1 MFRSTTPS
9 PTKSPHRQALSSKDA
24 NIRQDSP
31 ALKLSRSSTPQLS
44 PSRVVKASTSSSRA
58 ASKSNSVSPVKPSSA
73 SSLRN
78 SSRLTNNSGISNS
91 ISNSNN
97 SIFTKPVPQL
107 GFKIFEDSTDY
118 STEQRLSCSLAIS
131 DENDF
136 TSNKENLAPRSPMSG
151 IASHNRKPLGD
162 LSIDEYA
169 GYITYHSKDCTNS
182 SLTDPK
188 RGVYQLDTLWRLDGT
203 VVIPSY
209 VTPPRFDRVKYI
221 SFTQDKVKMKR
232 SNSQSDL
239 KEKVVK
245 KLMFDIHMDDC

>member
-1 MFRSTTPS
+1 MT
-9 PTKSPHRQALSSKDA
+9 
-24 NIRQDSP
+24 N
-31 ALKLSRSSTPQLS
+31 
-44 PSRVVKASTSSSRA
+44 
-58 ASKSNSVSPVKPSSA
+58 
-73 SSLRN
+73 
-78 SSRLTNNSGISNS
+78 NNSGSGSVNS
-91 ISNSNN
+91 ISESISN

-118 STEQRLSCSLAIS
+118 STEQRLSCSLSIS

-136 TSNKENLAPRSPMSG
+136 TSNKENLAPRSPLSG
-151 IASHNRKPLGD
+151 IASHNRKPLED